1 MPNSAAKH
9 EVRSLERLVRVVS
22 LIAADAPKKL
32 FDLRNLVTLSVVDC
46 RMIKALHARGVA
58 KSKLETLICQDC
70 IGLVE
75 LPSTLGNNLVNLQ
88 TLDLTGCTNLGRL
101 PPWVGQMEKS
111 GVAVQR
117 PRHLE

>member
-70 IGLVE
+70 VGLVE
-75 LPSTLGNNLVNLQ
+75 LPSTLELPELRL
-88 TLDLTGCTNLGRL
+88 LDVRRNEFTQVCEGGR
-101 PPWVGQMEKS
+101 
-111 GVAVQR
+111 R
-117 PRHLE
+117 T